1 MKRRTAIAVLALG
14 TWSLARAD
22 EALKAALAGA
32 QRTPASAARD
42 AWRHPYE
49 TLSFFGIRP
58 DMTVV
63 EIKPGGG
70 WYTEILAPYL
80 RDRGQLILAGDDPD
94 SASAYYRRSA
104 ERLQQKLQ
112 AQPAVYD
119 RVRLT
124 AFEPPRRLQVAAAG
138 TVDMVLTFRNVHNW
152 AADGDDVVKAVFRS
166 VHDSLKPGGVFGV
179 VDHRLPASRVQDP
192 KASQRLPAPG
202 LCRAAGRERR
212 LHPGCGFGDQRQ
224 PQGRRRPRR
233 RGLGAAAH
241 LRQQGQGPLALR
253 RHRRERPHDVEVR
266 QALTRQAARRR
277 LQRPG
282 CISLFSLATISR
294 S

>member
-80 RDRGQLILAGDDPD
+80 RDRGQLILAGDDPE
-94 SASAYYRRSA
+94 SASAYSRRSA

-124 AFEPPRRLQVAAAG
+124 VFEPPRRLQVAAAG

-152 AADGDDVVKAVFRS
+152 AADGDDVVR
-166 VHDSLKPGGVFGV
+166 
-179 VDHRLPASRVQDP
+179 RRVQERARQPQDRRRVRRRRP
-192 KASQRLPAPG
+192 PPARRPRAGPQGRQRLPAPG
-202 LCRAAGRERR
+202 LCRPAGRERR
-212 LHPGCGFGDQRQ
+212 LHPGRGFGDQRQ
-224 PQGRRRPRR
+224 PQGQRRP
-233 RGLGAAAH
+233 
-241 LRQQGQGPLALR
+241 
-253 RHRRERPHDVEVR
+253 
-266 QALTRQAARRR
+266 
-277 LQRPG
+277 
-282 CISLFSLATISR
+282 
-294 S
+294 